1 MWDLKWWAPH
11 IKGHFKFTGMCPN
24 HRAKLKSCP
33 KCPSQLSNRK
43 TNKSQGGLWGREQD
57 GSWLFSKG
65 INLAWPSWAE
75 PSFEW
80 LTLYLFCPCNNRI
93 SQAPQHPFTLV
104 LSQITRLTFPL
115 LVCAARKKK
124 SPRLFTQSQEAMPRY
139 VCRDK
144 TRDGRQIWEGQWW
157 SRTHTHRNT
166 HSLCPES
173 ESRSKLV
180 PELPTEKN
188 TPGYALLMFEYE
200 L

>member
-1 MWDLKWWAPH
+1 MSDLKLWAPH
-11 IKGHFKFTGMCPN
+11 LKGHFKCTSSCPN
-24 HRAKLKSCP
+24 HREKTESFQ
-33 KCPSQLSNRK
+33 KCPSQLSSWK
-43 TNKSQGGLWGREQD
+43 TNKNQVSFWGREQD

-65 INLAWPSWAE
+65 INLAWPSWAG

-93 SQAPQHPFTLV
+93 SQAPRHPFTLV

-115 LVCAARKKK
+115 LVCAALEKK
-124 SPRLFTQSQEAMPRY
+124 SPRLFTQSQEAMLRY

-173 ESRSKLV
+173 QSKSRLM
-180 PELPTEKN
+180 PELLAEKN
-188 TPGYALLMFEYE
+188 TPGYTLLMFQYE